1 VSKHQRKIEDE
12 RDARECLAAVRA
24 AGGDIGAWARSH
36 GVDGRSLNAWR
47 VNLARGLA
55 GSRGRRK
62 KRASRTQAQVAP
74 ISAKLVEIVAAPSAP
89 SPARYALQIGTTAV
103 EFGDDFRE
111 ETLRRVVA
119 MLRSC

>member
-1 VSKHQRKIEDE
+1 MAKRRKIEDE
-12 RDARECLAAVRA
+12 RDARACLASVRA
-24 AGGDIGAWARSH
+24 AGGHLGTWARVH

-47 VNLARGLA
+47 VNLLRWPAGRSAR
-55 GSRGRRK
+55 SKRRQARRPD
-62 KRASRTQAQVAP
+62 RAAV
-74 ISAKLVEIVAAPSAP
+74 SAKLVELVTAPGTPSA
-89 SPARYALQIGTTAV
+89 ARYAMRVGTSTV